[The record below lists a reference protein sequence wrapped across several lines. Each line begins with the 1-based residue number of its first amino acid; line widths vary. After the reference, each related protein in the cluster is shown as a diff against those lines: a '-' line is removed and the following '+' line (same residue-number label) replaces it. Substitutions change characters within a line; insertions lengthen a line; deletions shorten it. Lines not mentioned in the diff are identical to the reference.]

1 MPIAE
6 PVLDPPFN
14 IVRVSHVEYAVTDLG
29 RSRAYWVDALGL
41 AVTHETP
48 EALFLRGIEER
59 NHHCVVLRRAE
70 EARCDAIGFK
80 VWSEDDL
87 DRAAAWFES
96 QGLPARFAERAFQD
110 RTLCVHDPAGIPLEF
125 YHRMDATDRPLLQRY
140 GEHRGGKFQRID
152 HVNLFT
158 PDCDA
163 SHDFYRRL
171 GFRTT
176 EYTVME
182 DDHHLW
188 AVWMHRKGGTHDV
201 AFTNGRGPRLHHM
214 AFWVAS
220 ITDIIHL
227 CDVLSTTGWLASMER
242 GPGRHGISNAFFLY
256 LLDPDGHRIEIF
268 TSDYL
273 TVDPDHSPIRWAL
286 RDAQRQTLWGA
297 AAPKSWFEHG
307 TVLRGAL
314 IHDPVRASRPIVAP

>member
-6 PVLDPPFN
+6 PLLAPPFN
-14 IVRVSHVEYAVTDLG
+14 IVRVSHVAYTVSDLG
-29 RSRAYWVDALGL
+29 RARAYWVDALGL
-41 AVTHETP
+41 TVTHETAD
-48 EALFLRGIEER
+48 ALFLRGIEER
-59 NHHCVVLRRAE
+59 NHHCVVLRQGERPCCE
-70 EARCDAIGFK
+70 RIGFK
-80 VWSEDDL
+80 VWSEEDL
-87 DRAAAWFES
+87 DRAAHWFEAE
-96 QGLPARFAERAFQD
+96 GLPARFVERPFQG
-110 RTLCVHDPAGIPLEF
+110 RTLAAHDPMGIPIEL
-125 YHRMDATDRPLLQRY
+125 YHEMQPNDRPLLQRY

-152 HVNLFT
+152 HVNLLT

-182 DDHHLW
+182 DEHHLW
-188 AVWMHRKGGTHDV
+188 AVWMHRKGGTHDI
-201 AFTNGRGPRLHHM
+201 AFTNGLGPRLHHM

-220 ITDIIHL
+220 IGDIVHL
-227 CDVLSTTGWLASMER
+227 CDLLATTGWLPSLER

-256 LLDPDGHRIEIF
+256 LRDPDGHRIEIF

-273 TVDPDHSPIRWAL
+273 TVDPDHRPVRWAL

-297 AAPKSWFEHG
+297 AAPRSWFEEG
-307 TVLRGAL
+307 SALAGAEPRE
-314 IHDPVRASRPIVAP
+314 PVRGSRPIVAP